1 MTKNGAFVEVTGPKG
16 PGPADKEIYRF
27 IANKRYNPLPARQ
40 GALRPRVILRTF
52 RKGLH

>member
-1 MTKNGAFVEVTGPKG
+1 MQEQFLTIGAESHR
-16 PGPADKEIYRF
+16 IYRF